1 MFLSWKPFQKWNLWN
16 AVFQTTFC
24 TFHIINLF
32 TVFPCKISLG
42 HSFMFINP
50 NHVKAGSPY
59 MFLFFPFLVCCCC
72 CFQLQFMKQETC
84 VHTCCAQ
91 GQTCGRRAHFQNS
104 NINLLEAFMNKGTD
118 GDRAGDSYLVRP
130 DYLSSP
136 DYFFFTHAR
145 TCHYRDRFKT
155 HKGIEKK
162 MKGRIC
168 VCL

>member
-1 MFLSWKPFQKWNLWN
+1 
-16 AVFQTTFC
+16 
-24 TFHIINLF
+24 
-32 TVFPCKISLG
+32 
-42 HSFMFINP
+42 
-50 NHVKAGSPY
+50 
-59 MFLFFPFLVCCCC
+59 LVCCCC

-84 VHTCCAQ
+84 VHT
-91 GQTCGRRAHFQNS
+91 S

-118 GDRAGDSYLVRP
+118 GDRAEDSYLVRP